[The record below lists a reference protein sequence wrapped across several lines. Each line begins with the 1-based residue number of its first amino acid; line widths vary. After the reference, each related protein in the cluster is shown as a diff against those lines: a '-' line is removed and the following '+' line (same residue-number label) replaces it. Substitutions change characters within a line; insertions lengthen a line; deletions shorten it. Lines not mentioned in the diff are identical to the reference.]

1 MGTATFVY
9 LITGFLGSGK
19 TTLLNRVI
27 HQFPKDR
34 KLMILMNE
42 FGEVGID
49 GTLVE
54 NEDLEMMEI
63 SKGSIFCACVKTDF
77 VKGMYSISREIQPD
91 VLLIESTGV
100 ANPTDLKRDLN
111 LSIFKNRFLF
121 KEQICL
127 IDAAHFLGAYGAF
140 QSIEKQLES
149 STLFIINKV
158 DTSDR
163 STIDEIKGVVKK
175 HHPEPSFVET
185 VYAEVDFSS
194 LFFSDETERTDSEAT
209 ADEPMTQSELD
220 DYVEALLDDPEAQ
233 VTPPDR
239 LLSAVY
245 RWEGQDLET
254 IRELAERLPEAVV
267 RSKGF
272 LSGDG
277 GTYLF
282 SYVMGDWELNPR
294 EIPSDRSSQKDL
306 IVFIAPPES
315 LREIETLAG
324 QFELVRATGTDD

>member
-19 TTLLNRVI
+19 TTLLNRI
-27 HQFPKDR
+27 IYQFPKDR

-54 NEDLEMMEI
+54 NEDLDMMEI

-77 VKGMYSISREIQPD
+77 VKGMYSISQEIRPD
-91 VLLIESTGV
+91 ILLIESTGV
-100 ANPTDLKRDLN
+100 ANPTDLKRDLK

-121 KEQICL
+121 KEQICI

-158 DTSDR
+158 DTADR
-163 STIDEIKGVVKK
+163 STIDQIKDVVKT
-175 HHPEPSFVET
+175 HHPEPMFYET
-185 VYAEVDFSS
+185 VYADIDFSS
-194 LFFSDETERTDSEAT
+194 IFFSDETERTTSEAT
-209 ADEPMTQSELD
+209 EGEPMTQSELD
-220 DYVEALLDDPEAQ
+220 EYVEALLDDPEAQ

-245 RWEGQDLET
+245 KWMGKDLEN
-254 IRELAERLPEAVV
+254 IRKLADRLPAAVV

-272 LSGDG
+272 LSGDE

-282 SYVMGDWELNPR
+282 SYVMGDWELNPCKISPER
-294 EIPSDRSSQKDL
+294 CTQKDL

-315 LREIETLAG
+315 LKKIEALAE
-324 QFELVRATGTDD
+324 QFELITASG

>member
-77 VKGMYSISREIQPD
+77 VKGMYSISQEIRPD
-91 VLLIESTGV
+91 ILLIESTGV
-100 ANPTDLKRDLN
+100 ANPTDLKRDLK

-121 KEQICL
+121 KEQICV

-149 STLFIINKV
+149 STLFLVNKV
-158 DTSDR
+158 DTADR
-163 STIDEIKGVVKK
+163 ATIDRIKDVVKT
-175 HHPEPSFVET
+175 HHPDPTFYET
-185 VYAEVDFSS
+185 VYGDIDFSS
-194 LFFSDETERTDSEAT
+194 IFFSDETERPSSQIAEGEPLTPSQL
-209 ADEPMTQSELD
+209 DE
-220 DYVEALLDDPEAQ
+220 YVEALLDDPEAQ

-245 RWEGQDLET
+245 KWVGKDLET
-254 IRELAERLPEAVV
+254 IRKFADRLPPAVV

-294 EIPSDRSSQKDL
+294 EISPERCTQKDL

-315 LREIETLAG
+315 LKEIEILAG
-324 QFELVRATGTDD
+324 QFQLVTATGSSN